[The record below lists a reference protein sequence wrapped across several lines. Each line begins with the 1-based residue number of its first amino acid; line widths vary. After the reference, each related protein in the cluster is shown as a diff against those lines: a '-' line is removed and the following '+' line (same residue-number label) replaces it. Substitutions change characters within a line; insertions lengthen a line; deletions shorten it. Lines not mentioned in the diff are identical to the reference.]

1 MWKALR
7 GQVVG
12 GDQRLLGHVLDL
24 LYRGGFAVEAVDQHL
39 GHLRGE
45 QRSFFGAVFP
55 RRLTRT
61 GQRGADA
68 FCVKRNALTAAQN
81 DLAGQGNKGGC
92 HGFDQSTKRSKS
104 TTYGVHDTHQTL

>member
-1 MWKALR
+1 VLLAVDDVGARR

-24 LYRGGFAVEAVDQHL
+24 FHRGRLAMKAVDQHL

-45 QRSFFGAVFP
+45 QRRFFGAIFA
-55 RRLTRT
+55 RRLPGT

-68 FCVKRNALTAAQN
+68 LRIKRNALPLRKTTSRGKVTRVDAMGSHN
-81 DLAGQGNKGGC
+81 LARG
-92 HGFDQSTKRSKS
+92 
-104 TTYGVHDTHQTL
+104 